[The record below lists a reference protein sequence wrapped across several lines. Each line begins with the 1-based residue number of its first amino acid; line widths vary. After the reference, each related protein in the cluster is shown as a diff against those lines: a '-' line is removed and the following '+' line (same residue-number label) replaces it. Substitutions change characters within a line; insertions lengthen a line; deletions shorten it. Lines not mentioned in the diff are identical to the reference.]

1 LCDHKSNSADSIRFE
16 ELTNDKGASVAG
28 LRRILMEQQVSTDFS
43 RPAEHQYQESHTNK
57 AVAVSELPRRR
68 SKTRARIIQIA
79 SVVLL
84 LVLLV
89 VLWRFLGDRAA
100 STAGAGRGGRG
111 GGEVVPVEVAAVTQ
125 QDVPIQIKS
134 IGNVEPMTTVSVHSQ
149 VEGTLLTVGFTPGQE
164 VKKGQVLFTIDPRP
178 LQAQLSQAEANLL
191 KSMASVKQGQDI
203 VEKDTATLNNDRVIA
218 KRDATLVEGGVIPR
232 EQYDNDEA
240 KLKADEATVRA
251 DQSAVANLQ
260 AAQKAEEAN
269 VQNARVQLS
278 YTTIRSPID
287 GRTGN
292 LVVTAGNLVRAN
304 DTTPMVTITTA
315 SPIYVTFSV
324 PERDLAR
331 IRQAAGKEG
340 LTVDG
345 EVPGDESNPS
355 KGKLSLVD
363 NTVDPTTGT
372 VRLKATFINQDRRL
386 YPGQFVNVVLTLGT
400 DMQAIVVPSQAVQ
413 IGQDKSF
420 VYVAKADGTVEMRTV
435 TTGTSVGS
443 MTVIE
448 DGVKPGDQVVTDGQL
463 RLVPGAKYQVKGQGQ
478 GQGGARG
485 QRGDQGQ
492 GGQQGQGQGGQ
503 AAPDQSGGQGQGG
516 GRKGGGSGAG
526 GQNP

>member
-1 LCDHKSNSADSIRFE
+1 
-16 ELTNDKGASVAG
+16 
-28 LRRILMEQQVSTDFS
+28 M
-43 RPAEHQYQESHTNK
+43 
-57 AVAVSELPRRR
+57 AVSDTPRRG
-68 SKTRARIIQIA
+68 KTRARIIQIV
-79 SVVLL
+79 SI
-84 LVLLV
+84 VLLV
-89 VLWRFLGDRAA
+89 VVLVVLYRFFGDRAA
-100 STAGAGRGGRG
+100 TSGAGGRGGRAG
-111 GGEVVPVEVAAVTQ
+111 AGEVVPVEVAPVTQ
-125 QDVPIQIKS
+125 QDVPVQIKS
-134 IGNVEPMTTVSVHSQ
+134 IGNVEPMTTVAVRSQ
-149 VEGTLLTVGFTPGQE
+149 VEGTLMSVTFTPGQE

-191 KSMASVKQGQDI
+191 KAMASVRQGQDI

-218 KRDATLVEGGVIPR
+218 KRDTALVEAGVIPR

-260 AAQKAEEAN
+260 AAQKAEQAN
-269 VQNARVQLS
+269 VENARVQLS

-287 GRTGN
+287 GKTGN
-292 LVVTAGNLVRAN
+292 LVVTTGNLVRAN

-324 PERDLAR
+324 PERDLVR
-331 IRQAAGKEG
+331 IRQASGKEG

-372 VRLKATFINQDRRL
+372 VRLKATFFNEDRRL
-386 YPGQFVNVVLTLGT
+386 YPGQFVNVVLTLGIDT
-400 DMQAIVVPSQAVQ
+400 QAIVVPSPAVQ

-420 VYVAKADGTVEMRTV
+420 VYVAKPDGTVEMRTV
-435 TTGTSVGS
+435 KTGTTVES

-448 DGVKPGDQVVTDGQL
+448 DGLKPGEQVVTDGQL
-463 RLVPGAKYQVKGQGQ
+463 RLVPGAKYQVRGQGQ
-478 GQGGARG
+478 GQGGGRG
-485 QRGDQGQ
+485 QRGDQNQ
-492 GGQQGQGQGGQ
+492 GGQNQGQSGQTPGAGE
-503 AAPDQSGGQGQGG
+503 GQGQGG
-516 GRKGGGSGAG
+516 GGGRRGGG